1 MPITHLCFVVE
12 RNSEQG
18 FFELVEFDYRTE
30 RAGTYSNW
38 IHLDRNQEKLNK
50 SMATQ
55 FFTTIA
61 RADLETICFLFH
73 CHKKTQLQNCL
84 RAQRARCYIYAP
96 NIKITCLAHGLLLDC
111 QQRNYKMFSGSN
123 SKLLQYALCFFYF
136 YVVTCYPNKEQL
148 QNGFTA

>member
-1 MPITHLCFVVE
+1 MLCGWKEFWA
-12 RNSEQG
+12 G
-18 FFELVEFDYRTE
+18 ILWTCVEFDYRTE

-73 CHKKTQLQNCL
+73 CHKKNTITKLFAGSKSKVLYLCPKHQNHMPSTWSSSWLPTKKLQNVFWV
-84 RAQRARCYIYAP
+84 
-96 NIKITCLAHGLLLDC
+96 K
-111 QQRNYKMFSGSN
+111 QQIATICFV
-123 SKLLQYALCFFYF
+123 FFYF